1 MWISR
6 KEYKFLQENAEKN
19 INAECEILRAK
30 EKQTI
35 VVARAMEQYSETLK
49 ELDRIKKNL
58 KYYLDTN
65 EENGVVHIPKF
76 IVENM
81 ADNI

>member
-58 KYYLDTN
+58 KHYLDTN